1 MIRQVSRC
9 CAAILGFGLGLAAC
23 VEVHHHHTQPAAGG
37 DATGGDP
44 SSGGTLGQGGT
55 TAASS
60 AGGTK
65 AASSGGTKAASS
77 GGTKAA
83 STPVSLPVYDAKP
96 VLPGCPSAATP
107 VDTHGALAVDGPT
120 LIDKCSGGV
129 QLKGVSSMWL
139 NWESKPFAESKS
151 GLQYM
156 RDNWKLS
163 VIRASM
169 GTENQGGYLTGA
181 ANQTSM
187 LNKVNT
193 IVQNA
198 IDSGV
203 YVIIDWHTQVAV
215 NQQADA
221 VSFFT
226 SMAQKW
232 GKYPNVIFEP
242 YNEPFGFTWTQ
253 VKPYHQAVV
262 QAIRGQGSNNIIVLG
277 TTTYSQDVDIA
288 AADPVSGT
296 NLMYTLHFYACTHG
310 ASIRN
315 RAEKA
320 IDAGLPVFI
329 TEFGATTADGGLVS
343 KGDNYICEND
353 TNLWFDWIAT
363 HNLSAIAWKLEQ
375 CTDSSCILASSAPV
389 DGPWPDNQ
397 LTSDANSVEI
407 RPTLLQGGGH
417 GLFIVNWLR
426 Q

>member
-9 CAAILGFGLGLAAC
+9 CAAAMVLGLGLAAC

-44 SSGGTLGQGGT
+44 SSGGAPGQGGAT
-55 TAASS
+55 
-60 AGGTK
+60 

-83 STPVSLPVYDAKP
+83 STPVSLPVHDAKP

-120 LIDKCSGGV
+120 LIDKCGGGV

-139 NWESKPFAESKS
+139 NWESKGFAESKS

-203 YVIIDWHTQVAV
+203 YVIIDWHTEVAV

-242 YNEPFGFTWTQ
+242 YNEPLGFTWAQ

-310 ASIRN
+310 APNRN
-315 RAEKA
+315 RADKA
-320 IDAGLPVFI
+320 IGAGLPIFI
-329 TEFGATTADGGLVS
+329 TEFGATPSDGGVPS
-343 KGDNYICEND
+343 KGDNYICKTEAN
-353 TNLWFDWIAT
+353 NWFAWIAT
-363 HNLSAIAWKLEQ
+363 HNLSAISWKLEQ
-375 CTDSSCILASSAPV
+375 CADSSCILASSAPV

-407 RPTLLQGGGH
+407 RPNILQGGGH

>member
-9 CAAILGFGLGLAAC
+9 CAAAMVLGLGLAAC

-37 DATGGDP
+37 DATGDDP
-44 SSGGTLGQGGT
+44 SSGGTPGQGGA
-55 TAASS
+55 TAVSS
-60 AGGTK
+60 SGGTK

-83 STPVSLPVYDAKP
+83 STGLTLPVYDAKP
-96 VLPGCPSAATP
+96 VLPGCPPAATP

-120 LIDKCSGGV
+120 LIDKCGGGV

-139 NWESKPFAESKS
+139 NWESKGFAESKS

-203 YVIIDWHTQVAV
+203 YVIIDWHTEVAV

-242 YNEPFGFTWTQ
+242 YNEPLGFTWAQ

-288 AADPVSGT
+288 AAAPVSGT
-296 NLMYTLHFYACTHG
+296 NLMYTLHFYACTQG
-310 ASIRN
+310 APHRN
-315 RAEKA
+315 RADRA
-320 IDAGLPVFI
+320 IDAGLPIFI
-329 TEFGATTADGGLVS
+329 TEFGATPSDGGVPS
-343 KGDNYICEND
+343 KGDNYICKTEAN
-353 TNLWFDWIAT
+353 NWFDWIAKN
-363 HNLSAIAWKLEQ
+363 NLSAVAWKLEQ
-375 CTDSSCILASSAPV
+375 CADSSCILASSAPV

-407 RPTLLQGGGH
+407 RPNILQGGGH

>member
-9 CAAILGFGLGLAAC
+9 CAAAVALGLGLAAC

-44 SSGGTLGQGGT
+44 SSGGTFGQGGT

-60 AGGTK
+60 GGTK
-65 AASSGGTKAASS
+65 AVSS

-96 VLPGCPSAATP
+96 VLPGCPAAATP

-120 LIDKCSGGV
+120 LIDKCGGGV

-139 NWESKPFAESKS
+139 NWESKPFAESES

-198 IDSGV
+198 IDLGV
-203 YVIIDWHTQVAV
+203 YVIIDWHTEVAV

-242 YNEPFGFTWTQ
+242 YNEPFGFTWAQ

-320 IDAGLPVFI
+320 IDAGLPVFG
-329 TEFGATTADGGLVS
+329 F
-343 KGDNYICEND
+343 
-353 TNLWFDWIAT
+353 
-363 HNLSAIAWKLEQ
+363 
-375 CTDSSCILASSAPV
+375 
-389 DGPWPDNQ
+389 
-397 LTSDANSVEI
+397 
-407 RPTLLQGGGH
+407 R
-417 GLFIVNWLR
+417 VNWLVWFFVVSMVAALFLKNR
-426 Q
+426 FGVVI

>member
-1 MIRQVSRC
+1 MIRRASNL
-9 CAAILGFGLGLAAC
+9 CAAALVLGLGLSAC
-23 VEVHHHHTQPAAGG
+23 VGAASHVEPSTGG
-37 DATGGDP
+37 SATGGVP
-44 SSGGTLGQGGT
+44 SSGGTPAKGGSTATRTGGT
-55 TAASS
+55 TAAS
-60 AGGTK
+60 T
-65 AASSGGTKAASS
+65 T
-77 GGTKAA
+77 
-83 STPVSLPVYDAKP
+83 VSLPVHDAKP
-96 VLPGCPSAATP
+96 VVPGCPPAATP
-107 VDTHGALAVDGPT
+107 VETHGALAVDGPT
-120 LIDKCSGGV
+120 LIDKCGGGV

-139 NWESKPFAESKS
+139 NWESKGFAESKS

-169 GTENQGGYLTGA
+169 GTESQGGYLTGA
-181 ANQTSM
+181 SNQTSM
-187 LNKVNT
+187 LNKVNA

-198 IDSGV
+198 IDLGV
-203 YVIIDWHTQVAV
+203 YVIIDWHTQNAV

-232 GKYPNVIFEP
+232 GKHPNVIFEP
-242 YNEPFGFTWTQ
+242 YNEPLTFTWAQ
-253 VKPYHQAVV
+253 VKAYHQAVV

-277 TTTYSQDVDIA
+277 TTTYSQDVDLA

-310 ASIRN
+310 SSIRN
-315 RAEKA
+315 RGEKA
-320 IDAGLPVFI
+320 IAAGLALFI
-329 TEFGATTADGGLVS
+329 TEFGATPADGGLVS
-343 KGDNYICEND
+343 KNDNYICEYDSN
-353 TNLWFDWIAT
+353 TWFTWIAT
-363 HNLSAIAWKLEQ
+363 HNLSAVAWKLEQ

-397 LTSDANSVEI
+397 LSSDANSVEI
-407 RPTLLQGGGH
+407 RPTVLQGGGH